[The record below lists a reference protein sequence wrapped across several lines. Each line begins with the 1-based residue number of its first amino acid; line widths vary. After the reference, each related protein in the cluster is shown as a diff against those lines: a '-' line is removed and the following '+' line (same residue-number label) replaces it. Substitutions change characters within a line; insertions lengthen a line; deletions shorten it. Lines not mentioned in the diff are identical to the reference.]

1 MMKAMQERVR
11 KLIEEKKIDGF
22 IGLKIEHGHPSPVMF
37 TRENLDDFET
47 LVVGDVRYPLNKVL
61 LKVANQYPEL
71 TFGVMVRG
79 CDERGLTELFKWNQ
93 LHRDRVIPV
102 GIACPSELAQSCEC
116 YKPYPSDWVV
126 GEKTEGISKSKRLQ
140 NIEGMNQKERLSYW
154 LSQFNK
160 CIKCYGCR
168 DVCPMCF
175 CEVCSLEDRNFILTG
190 KLPPENPTFHL
201 SRAVHMVGRC
211 IDCGLCE
218 EACPSDIPVRTLYKK
233 VNEIVKEYFDYK
245 TGESSEGKSPLN
257 LLGEV
262 TLELSDVNK

>member
-1 MMKAMQERVR
+1 MKAMQERVR
-11 KLIEEKKIDGF
+11 KLLEEKTIDGF
-22 IGLKIEHGHPSPVMF
+22 IGLKIEHGHPAPFMF
-37 TRENLDDFET
+37 SRENLDKLEI
-47 LVVGDVRYPLNKVL
+47 LVVGDVRYPLNKAL
-61 LKVANQYPEL
+61 LKVAGHYPEL

-93 LHRDRVIPV
+93 LCRDRVVPV
-102 GIACPSELAQSCEC
+102 GIACARELAESCEC

-126 GEKTEGISKSKRLQ
+126 GEKTEGIPKSKRLQ
-140 NIEGMNQKERLSYW
+140 KIEGMEQKERLGYW
-154 LSQFNK
+154 LNQFNK

-218 EACPSDIPVRTLYKK
+218 EACPSNIPVRTLYKK
-233 VNEIVKEYFDYK
+233 VSEIVKEYFDYK

-257 LLGEV
+257 ILGEV

>member
-1 MMKAMQERVR
+1 MKGMLEKV
-11 KLIEEKKIDGF
+11 KELLKSEEIAGF
-22 IGLKIEHGHPSPVMF
+22 IGLRLQEGHPGPHLF
-37 TRENLDDFET
+37 TKDHLEDLESLWVGET
-47 LVVGDVRYPLNKVL
+47 RYPLNKVL
-61 LKVANQYPEL
+61 LKVADQYPEL
-71 TFGVMVRG
+71 TLGVMVRG

-93 LHRDRVIPV
+93 LRKDRVVPV
-102 GIACPSELAQSCEC
+102 GVACGRELAEACEC
-116 YKPYPSDWVV
+116 YKPFPSKWVV

-140 NIEGMNQKERLSYW
+140 KIEGMNQQERLRYW
-154 LSQFNK
+154 LNQFNK

-175 CEVCSLEDRNFILTG
+175 CEACSLEDRNFILTG

-218 EACPSDIPVRTLYKK
+218 EACPSSIPVRTLYKK
-233 VNEIVKEYFDYK
+233 VGEMVMDIFGYR
-245 TGESSEGKSPLN
+245 TGEGDEAKSPLN

-262 TLELSDVNK
+262 TLDLSDVNK